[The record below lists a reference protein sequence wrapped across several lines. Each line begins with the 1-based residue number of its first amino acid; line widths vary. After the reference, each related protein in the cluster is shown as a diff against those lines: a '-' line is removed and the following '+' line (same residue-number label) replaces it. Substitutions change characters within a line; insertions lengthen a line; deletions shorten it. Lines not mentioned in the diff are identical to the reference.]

1 MKYLVMIKEFVED
14 SVNMYITD
22 EDVQDNWNLQ
32 GLDRLMGIINS

>member
-1 MKYLVMIKEFVED
+1 MIKEFVED

-32 GLDRLMGIINS
+32 VLRTDLWA